1 MSLARRATPA
11 DAGELVRLRTIM
23 LDSVHGPDQDTA
35 WQSPAAETLRTRL
48 ADPGGDLAAFV
59 VDRPGDGPV
68 RAVGADGAGH
78 LGGTGLAACAV
89 GAIEQR
95 LGSPG
100 NPLGL
105 VGHVFSVATDPD
117 LRRRGYSRACME
129 ALLDWYRSRG
139 VRKIDLHA
147 SEEGEPLY
155 ASLGFVRNPAPAMR
169 LRPHGGGPDGAE
181 GGSRPV
187 APAQ

>member
-11 DAGELVRLRTIM
+11 DAGELVRLRAIM
-23 LDSVHGPDQDTA
+23 LDSVHGPDPDA
-35 WQSPAAETLRTRL
+35 DWQPPATETLRIRL
-48 ADPGGDLAAFV
+48 ADPDGDLAAFV
-59 VDRPGDGPV
+59 VDRPGDGTPGNGT
-68 RAVGADGAGH
+68 AT
-78 LGGTGLAACAV
+78 GTGLAACAIGV
-89 GAIEQR
+89 IEQR

-105 VGHVFSVATDPD
+105 VGHVFSVATDID
-117 LRRRGYSRACME
+117 MRRRGYSRACME

-139 VRKIDLHA
+139 VRKIGLHA

-169 LRPHGGGPDGAE
+169 LTHQGRARG
-181 GGSRPV
+181 V
-187 APAQ
+187 TPAQ